1 MTSTDPQYVMP
12 ITMTYERVAEEL
24 HTYTYKED
32 NRDNTSHQHH
42 THIHTIYHHSR
53 HHITSTDDYIN

>member
-1 MTSTDPQYVMP
+1 VMP

-32 NRDNTSHQHH
+32 NRGNTPPKWMQAVLKKMKDAS
-42 THIHTIYHHSR
+42 THNNVR
-53 HHITSTDDYIN
+53 LFLGKLG